1 LNIVADKLMP
11 DFIVTPWEVSGEVDY
26 DQIIK
31 EFGIEPIDDK
41 LLSHLKEI
49 TNEIHPYL
57 TRKIFFAHRDLNWIL
72 DEYQKGN
79 PFYLYT
85 GRGPS
90 GNIHLGHI
98 MPWIFTKWLQDKFNV
113 ELWFQLTDDEKFL
126 FNQSLSMEDAYKY
139 SYDNALDIIALGFDP
154 KKTFIFS
161 DIDLAGTL
169 YRNALKIAKKIT
181 FSTIKATFGLDNS
194 ANIGQIFYT
203 SIQTVP
209 AIIKSIIENK
219 NVPCIIPHAVD
230 QDPHF
235 RLSRDV
241 LPKLGYYKPA
251 SIQCIFLPSLQQG
264 GKMSASVEH
273 TAIFTIDTPDIVKKK
288 VNNAFTGGQAS
299 AKIQRELGGNPS
311 ICSVYKYHFMLFT
324 LDDDEI
330 RNIQSRCIGGD
341 LLCGECKNNLI
352 EKINKF
358 LTKHQQQRE
367 KAKDIIDDY
376 LLKEKINL
384 RSLINEKNKKFG

>member
-1 LNIVADKLMP
+1 MP

-26 DQIIK
+26 DQIIR
-31 EFGIEPIDDK
+31 EFGIEPIDEK
-41 LLSHLKEI
+41 LLFYLKEI
-49 TNEIHPYL
+49 TKEIHPFL
-57 TRKIFFAHRDLNWIL
+57 TRKIFFAHRDFNWIL
-72 DEYQKGN
+72 DEYKKGN

-90 GNIHLGHI
+90 GNVHLGHV
-98 MPWIFTKWLQDKFNV
+98 MPWLFTKWLQDQFDV

-126 FNQSLSMEDAYKY
+126 FNQSLSYENAYQY

-154 KKTFIFS
+154 KKTFLFS
-161 DIDLAGTL
+161 DIDLAGIL

-181 FSTIKATFGLDNS
+181 YSTIKATFGLDNS
-194 ANIGQIFYT
+194 SNIGQIFYT

-209 AIIKSIIENK
+209 AIIKSLIEEK
-219 NVPCIIPHAVD
+219 NVPCLIPHAVD

-264 GKMSASVEH
+264 GKMSASIEN
-273 TAIFTIDTPDIVKKK
+273 TAIFTEDSPKDVKTK
-288 VNNAFTGGQAS
+288 VNNAFTGGQAN
-299 AKIQRELGGNPS
+299 AKLQRELGGNPS
-311 ICSVYKYHFMLFT
+311 VCSVFKYHFMLFT
-324 LDDDEI
+324 LDNEEI
-330 RNIQSRCIGGD
+330 RNIESRCRGGD

-352 EKINKF
+352 QKINSF
-358 LTKHQQQRE
+358 LKIHQEKRE
-367 KAKDIIDDY
+367 KAKDMIDKFLIKENIELKDII
-376 LLKEKINL
+376 KEKL
-384 RSLINEKNKKFG
+384 KKL

>member
-1 LNIVADKLMP
+1 MP
-11 DFIVTPWEVSGEVDY
+11 DFIVTPWEVSGEIDY

-31 EFGIEPIDDK
+31 EFGIEPIDEK
-41 LLSHLKEI
+41 LLFYIKEI
-49 TNEIHPYL
+49 TKELHPFL
-57 TRKIFFAHRDLNWIL
+57 TRKIFFAHRDFKWIL
-72 DEYQKGN
+72 DEYRNGN

-90 GNIHLGHI
+90 GDIHLGHV
-98 MPWIFTKWLQDKFNV
+98 MPWLFTKWLQDKFDV

-126 FNQSLSMEDAYKY
+126 FNQPLSYDDAYQY

-154 KKTFIFS
+154 EKTFIFS
-161 DIDLAGTL
+161 DIDLAGVL

-209 AIIKSIIENK
+209 AILKSIIEEK
-219 NVPCIIPHAVD
+219 NIPCLIPHAVD

-264 GKMSASVEH
+264 GKMSASVEN
-273 TAIFTIDTPDIVKKK
+273 TAIFTQDSPTEVKKK

-299 AKIQRELGGNPS
+299 AKLQRELGGNPS
-311 ICSVYKYHFMLFT
+311 VCSVFKYHFMLFT
-324 LDDDEI
+324 LDDKEI
-330 RNIQSRCIGGD
+330 RDIESRCRAGD
-341 LLCGECKNNLI
+341 LLCGECKNDLI
-352 EKINKF
+352 QKINSF
-358 LTKHQQQRE
+358 LKTHQERRE
-367 KAKDIIDDY
+367 KAKSKLDKFLIKERTDLKDIV
-376 LLKEKINL
+376 KEKL
-384 RSLINEKNKKFG
+384 KKL

>member
-1 LNIVADKLMP
+1 MP
-11 DFIVTPWEVSGEVDY
+11 DFIVTPWEVSGEIDY
-26 DQIIK
+26 EQIIK
-31 EFGIEPIDDK
+31 EFGIEPIDEK
-41 LLSHLKEI
+41 LLFYIKEI
-49 TNEIHPYL
+49 TKEIHPFL
-57 TRKIFFAHRDLNWIL
+57 KRKIFFAHRDFKWIL
-72 DEYQKGN
+72 DEYKKGN

-90 GNIHLGHI
+90 GNVHLGHV
-98 MPWIFTKWLQDKFNV
+98 MPWLFTKWLQDKFDV

-126 FNQSLSMEDAYKY
+126 FNPSLSYQDAVKY

-161 DIDLAGTL
+161 DIDLAGIL

-181 FSTIKATFGLDNS
+181 YSTIKATFGLENS
-194 ANIGQIFYT
+194 SNIGQIFYT

-209 AIIKSIIENK
+209 AIIKSLIEEK
-219 NVPCIIPHAVD
+219 NIPCLIPHAVD

-264 GKMSASVEH
+264 GKMSASIEN
-273 TAIFTIDTPDIVKKK
+273 TAIFTQDNPKEVKRK
-288 VNNAFTGGQAS
+288 VNNAFTGGQAN
-299 AKIQRELGGNPS
+299 AKLQRELGGNPAV
-311 ICSVYKYHFMLFT
+311 CSVFKYHFMLFT
-324 LDDDEI
+324 LDDKEI
-330 RNIQSRCIGGD
+330 RNIETRCKGGD

-352 EKINKF
+352 QKINAF
-358 LTKHQQQRE
+358 LKTHQEKRE
-367 KAKDIIDDY
+367 KAKDELDSFLIKENTD
-376 LLKEKINL
+376 LKEL
-384 RSLINEKNKKFG
+384 VREKLKKV

>member
-1 LNIVADKLMP
+1 MP

-26 DQIIK
+26 DQLVK
-31 EFGIEPIDDK
+31 DFGLETIDEK
-41 LLSHLKEI
+41 ILFYIKEI
-49 TNEIHPYL
+49 TNEIHPFL
-57 TRKIFFAHRDLNWIL
+57 TRKIFFAHRDFNWIL
-72 DEYQKGN
+72 DEYKKGN

-90 GNIHLGHI
+90 GNVHLGHV

-126 FNQSLSMEDAYKY
+126 FNQSLSFKDAYNF

-154 KKTFIFS
+154 NKTFIFS
-161 DIDLAGTL
+161 DIDLAGIM
-169 YRNALKIAKKIT
+169 YRSALKISKKIT
-181 FSTIKATFGLDNS
+181 FSTIKATFGLNNS
-194 ANIGQIFYT
+194 SNIGQIFFT

-209 AIIKSIIENK
+209 AILKSIVEGK

-251 SIQCIFLPSLQQG
+251 SIQCVFLPSLQKG
-264 GKMSASVEH
+264 GKMSASKKQ
-273 TAIFTIDTPDIVKKK
+273 TAIFTKDSPEIVKKK
-288 VNNAFTGGQAS
+288 VGDAFTGGQAS
-299 AKIQRELGGNPS
+299 AKLQRELGGNPG
-311 ICSVYKYHFMLFT
+311 ICPVYKYHFMLFT

-330 RNIQSRCIGGD
+330 RSIQSKCMNGE
-341 LLCGECKNNLI
+341 LLCGDCKKDLI
-352 EKINKF
+352 QKINKF
-358 LTKHQQQRE
+358 LGEHQRQRE
-367 KAKDIIDDY
+367 KAKDNIEQY
-376 LLKEKINL
+376 LLKEKTDLKSI
-384 RSLINEKNKKFG
+384 INEKNKKSA